1 LSLAKPS
8 GTEQFVLGLDLST
21 EDSFVMPIKE
31 ELEVY
36 DDEALIRFQRMGIF
50 GWMRHGFACLDNRR
64 VLIGAF

>member
-1 LSLAKPS
+1 
-8 GTEQFVLGLDLST
+8 
-21 EDSFVMPIKE
+21 MPIKE